1 MKNVMIAAWITDD
14 DKYESYPEA
23 LKKNGADS
31 FISLNP
37 ADFSKADALI
47 LPGSFQDM
55 NPKLWG
61 EENTHCH
68 DVNDELDRI
77 QWQLM
82 EMAVKDR
89 KPVLGVCRGMQF
101 INVFF
106 GGTLIQHLPSSE
118 HHGAQ
123 KPEKY
128 HDLATVKGT
137 ALGNLFP
144 ERTTVNTRHHQGVG
158 VIGNGLK
165 VSALWSFGDD
175 TVVEAIEHQELPIIG
190 LQWHPERMC
199 LADDPLIQK
208 SGDDFLKWWLDL

>member
-14 DKYESYPEA
+14 DKYENYPEA
-23 LKKNGADS
+23 LKRNGASS
-31 FISLNP
+31 FISLNL
-37 ADFSKADALI
+37 DDYCKADALI

-61 EENTHCH
+61 EENTHCV
-68 DVNDELDRI
+68 DVNDELDSI
-77 QWQLM
+77 QWQLL
-82 EMAVKDR
+82 EMAVKDK

-106 GGTLIQHLPSSE
+106 GGTLIQHLSSAE

-123 KPEKY
+123 DPEKY
-128 HDLATVKGT
+128 HSVITIKGT
-137 ALGNLFP
+137 SLVKLYP
-144 ERTTVNTRHHQGVG
+144 EYVNVNTRHHQGVG
-158 VIGNGLK
+158 VIGGGLK
-165 VSALWSFGDD
+165 PSALWTIDGD

-199 LADDPLIQK
+199 LQDNPQIQK
-208 SGDDFLKWWLDL
+208 SGDDFFKWWLSL